1 MTAIADTHRN
11 GGDAK
16 PAPAMLSGAVP
27 KAIAQL
33 LANQESRNSWLYTTG
48 EQARK
53 LNAESKLDKEEI
65 VK

>member
-1 MTAIADTHRN
+1 MTAIAMSAGT
-11 GGDAK
+11 AK
-16 PAPAMLSGAVP
+16 TEGLGATPASAVP

-53 LNAESKLDKEEI
+53 LNEESKGDDDGSR
-65 VK
+65 